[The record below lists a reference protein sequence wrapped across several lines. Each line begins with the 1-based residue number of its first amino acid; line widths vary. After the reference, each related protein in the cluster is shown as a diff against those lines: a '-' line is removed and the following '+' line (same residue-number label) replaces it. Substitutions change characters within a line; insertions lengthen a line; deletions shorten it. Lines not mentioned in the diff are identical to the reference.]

1 LAALGVVLAPLS
13 ARELGRKLALAAPFA
28 LMVGL
33 GSPWLD
39 RRPAVHIGTWVL
51 SAGWIGFAVIV
62 LKVLLSVTAVIVL
75 GAWTSGPRLSLG
87 LRGLRVPAV
96 LVTQI
101 VLLGRYLEVL
111 RGEALRMRRARDLRS
126 AGARRARQPWVVA
139 TMLAALLT
147 RSMDRGERIHRAM
160 LARGFDGTLPSLGRL
175 EWRLGD
181 TVLLGVVVVGSATAR
196 VLPVAEWIG
205 RRILG

>member
-1 LAALGVVLAPLS
+1 
-13 ARELGRKLALAAPFA
+13 
-28 LMVGL
+28 MVGL

-39 RRPAVHIGTWVL
+39 RRPALQIGAWVL

-75 GAWTSGPRLSLG
+75 SAWVSGARLSLA
-87 LRGLRVPAV
+87 LRALRVPTP

-101 VLLGRYLEVL
+101 VLLGRYLDVL
-111 RGEALRMRRARDLRS
+111 RSEALSMRRARDLRS
-126 AGARRARQPWVVA
+126 AGVRRARRPRIVA
-139 TMLAALLT
+139 TMLGVLLN
-147 RSMDRGERIHRAM
+147 RSIDRAERIHRAM

-181 TVLLGVVVVGSATAR
+181 TVLVAVVVIGCATAR
-196 VLPVAEWIG
+196 ALPLAEWLG
-205 RRILG
+205 RRLLG